1 MDARKTRKI
10 ALLALAALL
19 AGAPAAARAAGP
31 RAGDDAETLPAADN
45 AAAPRAAAGSAA
57 DNAALAP
64 AAADQPFAA
73 AAAADNAAGLT
84 AAEPAEEPREP
95 SFAEE
100 TPPVPRVADPIE
112 PVNRGIFFLNDKL
125 YHWVLH
131 PVARG
136 YTFVVPEGA
145 RVAVRNFFFNLTTPI
160 RVVNTLLQGKFKETG
175 TELARFGLNSTVG
188 FGGFFDAAKAW
199 NLQRANE
206 DTGQTLG
213 KWGFGNGFY
222 LVLPLLG
229 PSTARDTVGIVG
241 DTFLD
246 PISYLLAPRYAI
258 YARAFR
264 SENDLSLRLD
274 EYDQLT
280 AAAVDPY
287 VALRNFYIQYRA
299 ELVRE

>member
-1 MDARKTRKI
+1 MANRKPRHI
-10 ALLALAALL
+10 AVLALAALL
-19 AGAPAAARAAGP
+19 TAAATAWAAGP
-31 RAGDDAETLPAADN
+31 DPCAVPETSAATDDAVSGNASAVPLAVDHAAVAADN
-45 AAAPRAAAGSAA
+45 AADLS
-57 DNAALAP
+57 
-64 AAADQPFAA
+64 
-73 AAAADNAAGLT
+73 
-84 AAEPAEEPREP
+84 PAESEDGMREP
-95 SFAEE
+95 SFSEE
-100 TPPVPRVADPIE
+100 SPPAPRVADPIE
-112 PVNRGIFFLNDKL
+112 PVNRGMFFLNDKL

-136 YTFVVPEGA
+136 YSFVVPEGV
-145 RVAVRNFFFNLTTPI
+145 RVAVRNFFFNLSTPI
-160 RVVNTLLQGKFKETG
+160 RAANALLQGKPRETG

-188 FGGFFDAAKAW
+188 IVGFFDVAKEFG
-199 NLQRANE
+199 LRRADE

-246 PISYLLAPRYAI
+246 PLTYLTAPRYAI

-264 SENDLSLRLD
+264 SQNDLSLRLD

-280 AAAVDPY
+280 SAAVDPY
-287 VALRNFYIQYRA
+287 VAVRNFYIQNRA
-299 ELVRE
+299 KRVRE